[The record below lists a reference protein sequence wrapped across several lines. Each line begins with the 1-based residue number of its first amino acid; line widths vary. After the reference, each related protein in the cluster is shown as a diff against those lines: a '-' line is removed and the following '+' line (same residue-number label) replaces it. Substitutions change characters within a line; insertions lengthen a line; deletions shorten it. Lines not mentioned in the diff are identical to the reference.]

1 MPRIADLL
9 DLEKEVTDAQA
20 PAPPAP
26 PPPASAPGLQG
37 PVPEAAVD
45 PLARIVAERPKV
57 PEPKAEPEAS
67 STSLSLLRPS
77 LLPLLLLGAGVGAL
91 LFLALRPKGKGPGQ
105 AAKAVQAPS
114 RADGFPNT
122 EGLDGYGELPELYER
137 LTQPFLWA

>member
-9 DLEKEVTDAQA
+9 DLEKEVTDAQ
-20 PAPPAP
+20 APPAP

-67 STSLSLLRPS
+67 TSFPPPRPS
-77 LLPLLLLGAGVGAL
+77 LLPLLLLGAGVGVL
-91 LFLALRPKGKGPGQ
+91 LFLALRPKGKGPGP

-114 RADGFPNT
+114 RADEFPNT